1 MIVFLAFPELKW
13 MNKCLTCLID
23 FGTVNIKSSGGEIE
37 FDHDD
42 QTLNLIVQKD
52 KDIEQSQQNDVKA
65 LSGGER
71 SFT

>member
-1 MIVFLAFPELKW
+1 MVLISCSLSSQRLYCALHLILVNLK
-13 MNKCLTCLID
+13 
-23 FGTVNIKSSGGEIE
+23 GSGGGIE

-42 QTLNLIVQKD
+42 HTLNLIVQKD
-52 KDIEQSQQNDVKA
+52 ARNAQSQQADVKA